1 MFDMRW
7 RRTLMAH
14 VRNVLPDVDT
24 IAISLDI
31 RAKHKTGRT
40 RDTKMKWKIARSFIH
55 DIYAEYKLN
64 YGYHHQRERVRHIT
78 VGACLTHRHCSG
90 TAKKKS
96 KLPFSQNICTT
107 YKTTSA
113 IDDDDTSFEVR
124 AAVITSS
131 THPICWL
138 FFFLRGPRKRIPS
151 AESEMLSMITSSM

>member
-64 YGYHHQRERVRHIT
+64 YGYHHQRERVRRIT

-90 TAKKKS
+90 TAKKKANFPLA
-96 KLPFSQNICTT
+96 KI
-107 YKTTSA
+107 Y
-113 IDDDDTSFEVR
+113 VR
-124 AAVITSS
+124 HT
-131 THPICWL
+131 
-138 FFFLRGPRKRIPS
+138 KRPP
-151 AESEMLSMITSSM
+151 L